1 MKFNKSNYNFLKF
14 NDEYFKVVECGDNK
28 ITVELTNIDLRNIM
42 AFGSS
47 YITFSESFLQEKEN
61 LTVELMVLNEAA
73 TKFYVVSISS
83 DKGRILTNPVDENI
97 LNSDLGKLF
106 TFNAVVGWIC

>member
-14 NDEYFKVVECGDNK
+14 NDEYFKVVQCCDNK

-47 YITFSESFLQEKEN
+47 YIN
-61 LTVELMVLNEAA
+61 
-73 TKFYVVSISS
+73 
-83 DKGRILTNPVDENI
+83 
-97 LNSDLGKLF
+97 
-106 TFNAVVGWIC
+106 